1 LSCIYAPGAATEAE
15 GVRSAGIR
23 AGVRLPAAWLAAPV
37 TLWRFSRPHTL
48 VGTTASILGIYV
60 IAAAELPGV
69 GLGDGASDLALT
81 LLAGAA
87 VNVYIVGLNQCEDV
101 EIDRINK
108 PWLPIPAGRLGVR
121 AAWSLAIGCGVL
133 AAGLAITQGWA
144 EIAAVGAALAVGTAY
159 SSWPLRLK
167 RFPAAAAASISLVRA
182 CVVNVGVYLHFASSL
197 GGRGELSPLP
207 GPIVALTLFVLPFSF
222 AIAVLKDV
230 PDAEG
235 DRRFRI
241 ATFTVRLGPRAAFG
255 IGMAALTVGYLGMA
269 LLGPLGLESASPWV
283 LALGHLAC
291 LAALWRLAL
300 RVDPADAASFGGF
313 YMRVWAL
320 FFLEY
325 LLMPVAVLAG
335 R

>member
-1 LSCIYAPGAATEAE
+1 MRGAGA
-15 GVRSAGIR
+15 R
-23 AGVRLPAAWLAAPV
+23 AGVRPPARWLAAPL

-48 VGTTASILGIYV
+48 VGTTASILGIYA
-60 IAAAELPGV
+60 IATAELPGV
-69 GLGDGASDLALT
+69 ALGDGIGDLTLT

-87 VNVYIVGLNQCEDV
+87 VNLYIVGLNQCEDV

-108 PWLPIPAGRLGVR
+108 PWLPIPAGRLGLR
-121 AAWSLAIGCGVL
+121 AAWRLVIGSGVL
-133 AAGLAITQGWA
+133 AAGLAVTQGWV
-144 EIAAVGAALAVGTAY
+144 EVAAVAAALAIGTAY
-159 SSWPLRLK
+159 SSPPLRLK
-167 RFPAAAAASISLVRA
+167 RFPAAAAASISVVRA
-182 CVVNVGVYLHFASSL
+182 CVVNVGVYLHFAGSL

-230 PDAEG
+230 PDVEG

-241 ATFTVRLGPRAAFG
+241 ATLTVRLGPRAAFR

-269 LLGPLGLESASPWV
+269 LLGPLFLESASPWV
-283 LALGHLAC
+283 LTLGHLAC

-300 RVDPADAASFGGF
+300 QVDPSDAASFGRF

-320 FFLEY
+320 FFVEY

-335 R
+335 GG

>member
-1 LSCIYAPGAATEAE
+1 M
-15 GVRSAGIR
+15 RSVVTLARI
-23 AGVRLPAAWLAAPV
+23 RLPVAWLGVPV

-60 IAAAELPGV
+60 IAAAELPGAA
-69 GLGDGASDLALT
+69 LGDGIADLALT
-81 LLAGAA
+81 VLAGAA

-101 EIDRINK
+101 EIDRVNK
-108 PWLPIPAGRLGVR
+108 PWLPIPAGRLGLG
-121 AAWSLAIGCGVL
+121 AAWGVVIGCG
-133 AAGLAITQGWA
+133 GLA
-144 EIAAVGAALAVGTAY
+144 AALAVTQGWVEVAAVAAALAIGTAY
-159 SSWPLRLK
+159 SSPPLRLK

-197 GGRGELSPLP
+197 GGRGGLSPLP

-241 ATFTVRLGPRAAFG
+241 ATFTVRWGPTAAFR

-269 LLGPLGLESASPWV
+269 VLGPLTLESASAWV
-283 LALGHLAC
+283 LVLGHLAC
-291 LAALWRLAL
+291 LTVLWRLAL
-300 RVDPADAASFGGF
+300 QVNPADAASFGGF

-320 FFLEY
+320 FFVEY

-335 R
+335 PG